1 MLKPIISSIFLLFA
15 QPLYAEIAET
25 SETSPIERCMIAGEF
40 ATAIMRA
47 RQSGTP
53 IADLIEIADGD
64 DIIIALILFAYGQPR
79 YGSQEY
85 QQRAAE
91 EFTSEVVVACM
102 SGLT

>member
-15 QPLYAEIAET
+15 QPLYAET
-25 SETSPIERCMIAGEF
+25 TETSPIEQCMLAGEL

-47 RQSGTP
+47 HQSGTP

-64 DIIIALILFAYGQPR
+64 DIIIALILIAYGQPR

-85 QQRAAE
+85 QQRAVE
-91 EFTSEVVVACM
+91 DFTSEVVVACM

>member
-15 QPLYAEIAET
+15 QPLYAET
-25 SETSPIERCMIAGEF
+25 TETSPIERCMVAGEL
-40 ATAIMRA
+40 ATSIMSA

-53 IADLIEIADGD
+53 IANLIEIADGQEGV
-64 DIIIALILFAYGQPR
+64 IALILIAYGQPR
-79 YGSQEY
+79 YGSQEH

-91 EFTSEVVVACM
+91 EFGSEVVVACM